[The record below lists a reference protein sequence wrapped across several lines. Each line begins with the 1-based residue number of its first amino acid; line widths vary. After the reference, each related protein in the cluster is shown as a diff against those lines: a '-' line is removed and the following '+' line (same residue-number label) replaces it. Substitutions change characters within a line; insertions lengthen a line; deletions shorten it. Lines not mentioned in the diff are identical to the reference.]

1 MDGPGVADARSRFF
15 GPVTLFG
22 KRAADPTWDFLNALQ
37 DTVGDAAWRQNAGAR
52 YAINAFDLG
61 RPHLMMITF
70 EGVDNI
76 SFDVEIVRH
85 WEIVPGEE
93 SPLEVASALLSYN
106 YASPLDLVRRFPIG
120 ELVGNPF
127 APLSMSTT
135 YTAWSLDPVILAQS
149 NALQILSKLDNSPK
163 EERIKGLFGDAVKWL
178 LKNVGV
184 KALDWLHGK
193 AHDFISQ
200 KVKGHTDYRLAIEA
214 DNDRDECEDDY
225 EIASNDH
232 RLTGIEKNPG
242 PVTQTLN
249 GSSNEIPSDEDDKPP
264 DPPDLLGNVDP

>member
-1 MDGPGVADARSRFF
+1 
-15 GPVTLFG
+15 
-22 KRAADPTWDFLNALQ
+22 
-37 DTVGDAAWRQNAGAR
+37 
-52 YAINAFDLG
+52 
-61 RPHLMMITF
+61 MMMTF

-93 SPLEVASALLSYN
+93 SPLEVASAVLSYN

-127 APLSMSTT
+127 APMAISTT

-149 NALQILSKLDNSPK
+149 NALNILSHLDSSPK

-178 LKNVGV
+178 LRNVGV

-193 AHDFISQ
+193 AH
-200 KVKGHTDYRLAIEA
+200 
-214 DNDRDECEDDY
+214 
-225 EIASNDH
+225 
-232 RLTGIEKNPG
+232 
-242 PVTQTLN
+242 
-249 GSSNEIPSDEDDKPP
+249 
-264 DPPDLLGNVDP
+264 